1 MLHGSHDL
9 FHDYMYIMYEFFL
22 SPEHMSW
29 LKIIVL
35 SAQWNII
42 LIICSKVYSLICQN
56 TGFRLTWYNQR

>member
-9 FHDYMYIMYEFFL
+9 FHDYIYIMYEFYL
-22 SPEHMSW
+22 SPEHMN
-29 LKIIVL
+29 LLMIIVL

-42 LIICSKVYSLICQN
+42 FIICSKVDSLICQN

>member
-22 SPEHMSW
+22 SLEHMSW

-42 LIICSKVYSLICQN
+42 LNYMFKS
-56 TGFRLTWYNQR
+56 